1 MEERLE
7 AVLKR
12 YHEIESELMDPEIMQ
27 DFKKVSTLSKEQSTL
42 EELVKKYE
50 EYKKAQN
57 AIKEAKSLVN
67 DPELRE
73 MAELELTENQE
84 KLETITSYIF
94 FSYSTPPTFRNP

>member
-42 EELVKKYE
+42 
-50 EYKKAQN
+50 
-57 AIKEAKSLVN
+57 
-67 DPELRE
+67 
-73 MAELELTENQE
+73 
-84 KLETITSYIF
+84 
-94 FSYSTPPTFRNP
+94 